1 MSNTQQSQ
9 SPTPELKPN
18 EVQAFKDGA
27 LNLNWRD
34 YLPLGPNGKP
44 IKFDDV
50 PACCTCIR
58 EELAEMEGIETDGN
72 GQRVKRGLFS
82 GLFGGKPS
90 TGKGSNGG
98 GRMAALGDALAN
110 IDWQRVFRVAV
121 VAVNVGAVIYALS
134 KIGLAFDIGGAT
146 YAVVTAGTTA
156 FYLLFFA
163 AFAVVMVKR
172 HDIPALLATGMALL
186 AAFVI

>member
-1 MSNTQQSQ
+1 MGNTQQSQ

-82 GLFGGKPS
+82 GLFGGKP
-90 TGKGSNGG
+90 TNQGSIGG
-98 GRMAALGDALAN
+98 GRMAALGDALAR